1 MATLTVKEISEKIG
15 TTPRTFRKF
24 LRSEIVE
31 NGGTIGEDSPG
42 KGGRYSFEA
51 KELRG
56 LEKRF
61 KAWSAAKPEK
71 LTDENEEAEEE
82 VVEEA
87 TETED
92 SDELEV

>member
-1 MATLTVKEISEKIG
+1 MATLTVKEIAEKIG
-15 TTPRTFRKF
+15 TTPRTLRKF

-51 KELRG
+51 KEYRG

-61 KAWSAAKPEK
+61 KAWYAAKPESS
-71 LTDENEEAEEE
+71 TDENEEAE
-82 VVEEA
+82 V
-87 TETED
+87 TETEEL
-92 SDELEV
+92 DELEV